1 MLYNLFRRSVSI
13 MNPNP
18 VTHYGIPLTSV
29 GSSIWRADRAIKLP
43 FGITL
48 PLSMVVMANGHRQL
62 LLYSPILLDNA
73 TRAALDTLGTVRW
86 IVSPNPLHGHFVGPY
101 RRVYPDADYVIPT
114 QTPTK
119 QWPSWFD
126 TLIVETRDGY
136 TEICGYHRASRTL
149 ILSDLA
155 FNVRSTNV
163 GTQYLLRL
171 NGAWRQFTPTR
182 LQRLLVLK
190 NHSAL
195 KTFCR
200 WALDQDFSQIS
211 VSHGA
216 MVTDD
221 ATLAYKRT
229 FALWQSS

>member
-1 MLYNLFRRSVSI
+1 MLYNLFRQSVSI
-13 MNPNP
+13 MNPTP
-18 VTHYGIPLTSV
+18 VAHDGIPLTSV
-29 GSSIWRADRAIKLP
+29 GPSIWRADREIKLP

-48 PLSMVVMANGHRQL
+48 PLSMVVMTNEHRQL
-62 LLYSPILLDNA
+62 LLYSPTLLDDA

-86 IVSPNPLHGHFVGPY
+86 IVSPNPLHGHFVASY
-101 RRVYPDADYVIPT
+101 RRIYPDADYVIPT
-114 QTPTK
+114 QVPTK
-119 QWPSWFD
+119 HWQSWFD
-126 TLIVETRDGY
+126 TLIVETRDDY
-136 TEICGYHRASRTL
+136 AEICGYHHASRTL

-155 FNVRSTNV
+155 FNVRRANV
-163 GTQYLLRL
+163 GTRYLLRL
-171 NGAWRQFTPTR
+171 NGAWRRFTPTR

-195 KTFCR
+195 KTFRR

-221 ATLAYKRT
+221 AALAFKRA
-229 FALWQSS
+229 FAVWQSS

>member
-1 MLYNLFRRSVSI
+1 M
-13 MNPNP
+13 
-18 VTHYGIPLTSV
+18 
-29 GSSIWRADRAIKLP
+29 
-43 FGITL
+43 
-48 PLSMVVMANGHRQL
+48 
-62 LLYSPILLDNA
+62 
-73 TRAALDTLGTVRW
+73 
-86 IVSPNPLHGHFVGPY
+86 
-101 RRVYPDADYVIPT
+101 IPT
-114 QTPTK
+114 QVPTK
-119 QWPSWFD
+119 HWQSWFD
-126 TLIVETRDGY
+126 TLIVETRDDY
-136 TEICGYHRASRTL
+136 AEICGYHHASRTL

-155 FNVRSTNV
+155 FNVRRANV
-163 GTQYLLRL
+163 GTRYLLRL
-171 NGAWRQFTPTR
+171 NGAWRRFTPTR

-221 ATLAYKRT
+221 ATRAFKRA